1 MKTGMNAKHTLAA
14 LIVAALTMAGTGLAA
29 EEQDDTWRFGV
40 TVPLWAPQINGN
52 VTIKGRQQNVDLSFD
67 QLKDHLDAS
76 FALGLEVRKEKFGF
90 FGGVG
95 YMKFSGGSDG
105 MSDDLK
111 FLIVDGGVF
120 YRLLKTGD
128 EHPFIL
134 EATGGLRYWGTKNE
148 ITLRG
153 PAGDQLFSGS
163 KDRDLE
169 DPMIGLRGSKFL
181 TSKLHLD
188 FAGDVGGFGISDS
201 QSELDWSATGLVS
214 YDFAKW
220 FTLSA
225 GYKALALDASKGGGA
240 DKNGVDVIFNG
251 FLIAAK
257 FSF

>member
-1 MKTGMNAKHTLAA
+1 MKIKHTLAA
-14 LIVAALTMAGTGLAA
+14 LSVAALTLAGTGFAA
-29 EEQDDTWRFGV
+29 EEQDDTWRFGA

-52 VTIKGRQQNVDLSFD
+52 VTIKGHQQNVDISFD

-90 FGGVG
+90 FGDVG

-111 FLIVDGGVF
+111 FLIVDAGAF
-120 YRLLKTGD
+120 YRLLKTEE

-134 EATGGLRYWGTKNE
+134 EATAGLRYWGTKNE
-148 ITLRG
+148 FSLRG
-153 PAGDQLFSGS
+153 PGGIIDFSGS

-169 DPMIGLRGSKFL
+169 DPVIGLRGSKFL

-201 QSELDWSATGLVS
+201 QAEWDWSVTGLVS

-225 GYKALALDASKGGGA
+225 GYKALALDASKGGGEN
-240 DKNGVDVIFNG
+240 KNGVDVIFNG
-251 FLIAAK
+251 FLVAAK